1 MNQKSLRGVVP
12 NLHYYE
18 DEHFSKYPQNNKS
31 VDEFKSKLG
40 FKWSSLNLA
49 AGDYKGLE
57 VWLANN
63 LNSSS
68 WSTGPGSWTLLKS
81 VTDVFL
87 EGTCTTDYVV
97 IKTTDGVDLALHDTS
112 RYATSRE
119 DYFNSIQFLKREI
132 PKEVPGKVTNT
143 GILDHSIPNR
153 NK

>member
-1 MNQKSLRGVVP
+1 MNEKPLRGLTQ
-12 NLHYYE
+12 NIHSNEY
-18 DEHFSKYPQNNKS
+18 EHFSKHLRSNKS

-57 VWLANN
+57 AWLADNIN
-63 LNSSS
+63 CSGWRSH
-68 WSTGPGSWTLLKS
+68 PADWTLLKS

-87 EGTCTTDYVV
+87 EGTCTTDHVV
-97 IKTTDGVDLALHDTS
+97 IKTTNGIDLALYEIS
-112 RYATSRE
+112 SYAESRE
-119 DYFNSIQFLKREI
+119 DYFNSIQFLKRKI
-132 PKEVPGKVTNT
+132 PREAPGQVINT